1 MAHRRI
7 DYAGSTNPIYFGGE
21 WQPSPTDKRE
31 QAILSAVIDNPDFL
45 EMTDSEWD
53 RWIEHAT
60 KQTAGSDCVTFP
72 ASGCGMWS
80 RSERRGRPRKETDWR
95 KTIEQRNIT
104 I

>member
-45 EMTDSEWD
+45 KMTDAEWD
-53 RWIEHAT
+53 YWLSHAT
-60 KQTAGSDCVTFP
+60 TEHCITPVVGGAGIGSALP
-72 ASGCGMWS
+72 
-80 RSERRGRPRKETDWR
+80 RRGRPRKEVSNVD
-95 KTIEQRNIT
+95 
-104 I
+104 